1 MSEIKNCPNCQ
12 SAVKNGIMSSNVLYT
27 KMYTAIINEY
37 KEPKAEGY
45 CSKCGKKLLE
55 KYSNQIVEERKNL
68 TNQMQELITNM
79 PVISIHTPLNW
90 DYQVIGMVTG
100 QSSTGTGVITEF
112 TSSFTDFFG
121 AQSGRHNEKLKAGED
136 MCFVQLRKQAMDLG
150 ANAVIAT
157 DIDYSE
163 IGAGKGMLMVC
174 MAGTAV
180 KLNNVDVIGK
190 GKSESLDKLQEV
202 NDRLNWLS
210 QYRIYERSL
219 L

>member
-1 MSEIKNCPNCQ
+1 MSEIKDCPNCQ
-12 SAVKNGIMSSNVLYT
+12 SAIKYGIMSSNVLFT

-37 KEPKAEGY
+37 NEPKADDY
-45 CSKCGKKLLE
+45 CSKCGKELYE
-55 KYSNQIVEERKNL
+55 KYSNKIVAERKNL
-68 TNQMQELITNM
+68 TSQMQKLITNI

-90 DYQVIGMVTG
+90 DYQIIGMVTG

-180 KLNNVDVIGK
+180 KLNNIEVIGNEK
-190 GKSESLDKLQEV
+190 PELLDKLQEV
-202 NDRLNWLS
+202 NDRLKWLAR
-210 QYRIYERSL
+210 YRINE
-219 L
+219 

>member
-1 MSEIKNCPNCQ
+1 MSEIKYCPNCQ
-12 SAVKNGIMSSNVLYT
+12 STIKSGIMSSNALYT
-27 KMYTAIINEY
+27 KMYTATINEY
-37 KEPKAEGY
+37 NEPKAEGY
-45 CSKCGKKLLE
+45 CSKCGKELYE
-55 KYSNQIVEERKNL
+55 KYSNQIVTERKNL
-68 TNQMQELITNM
+68 ISQMQKLINNI
-79 PVISIHTPLNW
+79 PVISVHTPLNW

-121 AQSGRHNEKLKAGED
+121 MQSGKHNEKLKLGED

-180 KLNNVDVIGK
+180 KLNNIDVIGN
-190 GKSESLDKLQEV
+190 GKSKLLDKLQEV
-202 NDRLNWLS
+202 NDRLKWLS
-210 QYRIYERSL
+210 RYRL
-219 L
+219 NG

>member
-1 MSEIKNCPNCQ
+1 MSKIKDCPNCQ
-12 SAVKNGIMSSNVLYT
+12 SAIKIGIMSSNALYT
-27 KMYTAIINEY
+27 KMHTAIINEY
-37 KEPKAEGY
+37 NEPKAEGY
-45 CSKCGKKLLE
+45 CSKCGKELYE
-55 KYSNQIVEERKNL
+55 KYSNQIASERKNL
-68 TNQMQELITNM
+68 TNQMQKLINNI
-79 PVISIHTPLNW
+79 PVISVHTPMNW

-136 MCFVQLRKQAMDLG
+136 MCFIQLRKQAIDLG

-180 KLNNVDVIGK
+180 KLNNVDVIGS
-190 GKSESLDKLQEV
+190 GKSELLDKLQEV
-202 NDRLNWLS
+202 NSRLKWLSRYRLNG
-210 QYRIYERSL
+210 
-219 L
+219 

>member
-12 SAVKNGIMSSNVLYT
+12 SEIKSGIISSNALYSN
-27 KMYTAIINEY
+27 MYTAIINEY
-37 KEPKAEGY
+37 NEPKSEGY
-45 CSKCGKKLLE
+45 CSKCGKVPYE
-55 KYSNQIVEERKNL
+55 KYSNQIITERKNL
-68 TNQMQELITNM
+68 TNQLQKLIVNI

-90 DYQVIGMVTG
+90 DYEVVGMVTG
-100 QSSTGTGVITEF
+100 QSTTGTGVITEF

-121 AQSGRHNEKLKAGED
+121 AQSGRHNEKLKAGEN

-174 MAGTAV
+174 MAGTAINL
-180 KLNNVDVIGK
+180 KNVDVIGD
-190 GKSESLDKLQEV
+190 GKSELLDKLTEV
-202 NDRLNWLS
+202 NKRLKWLGR
-210 QYRIYERSL
+210 YKTNIE
-219 L
+219 